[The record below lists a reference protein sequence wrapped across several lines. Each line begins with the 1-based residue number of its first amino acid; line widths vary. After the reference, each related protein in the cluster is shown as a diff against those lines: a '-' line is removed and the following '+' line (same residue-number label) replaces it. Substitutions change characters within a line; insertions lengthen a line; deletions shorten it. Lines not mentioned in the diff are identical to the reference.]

1 MGEFLENYKKNLCGE
16 FSSFKNSY
24 KNGFEEDKSWIT
36 KHPYLIA
43 FILLILI
50 GLAWNNSHENINS
63 NKESSTGEKYIEV
76 ISIPDTPKYSLK
88 ECKRLC
94 FEVIKYIDHY
104 YSSAEKINDIE
115 NGLYDFELN
124 NCLDY
129 LGSTQFTNDC
139 KEAIENYGSDWNK
152 TNFGIF

>member
-1 MGEFLENYKKNLCGE
+1 MLYGDY
-16 FSSFKNSY
+16 
-24 KNGFEEDKSWIT
+24 
-36 KHPYLIA
+36 
-43 FILLILI
+43 
-50 GLAWNNSHENINS
+50 
-63 NKESSTGEKYIEV
+63 V
-76 ISIPDTPKYSLK
+76 LK
-88 ECKRLC
+88 
-94 FEVIKYIDHY
+94 KYIDHY